1 MTNYIKQVKMP
12 DGTIALVKD
21 EEART
26 GKADKATTL
35 SGYGITDAYTK
46 EEVDA
51 LIQQGGGGSV
61 SNISQALLFN
71 KTLVNGAMS
80 GFLDN
85 VASKEITLDENSFS
99 GIKELKDMA
108 FYRYNNST
116 TKNYY
121 NDQNVNYTFTGPL
134 SFPDLEIVKSVKNY
148 KQDTYGG
155 MQEAFVSSLI
165 TSASFP
171 KLRTVEEKGLYSAC
185 TNTRVATV
193 SFPALAAIGVNGMY
207 RAFQNTPIVQG
218 ELTFTAL
225 TSIQDCGLQE
235 TFSGT
240 DISINKVYFPALTTI
255 VGDALDGTFYQ
266 SNVQEIHFRTD
277 MQSTVEA
284 LPAYTQKFGATNAT
298 IYFDL

>member
-1 MTNYIKQVKMP
+1 MP

-46 EEVDA
+46 AEVDA

-61 SNISQALLFN
+61 SNNISQALLFD
-71 KTLVNGAMS
+71 KTLVNGALS
-80 GFLDN
+80 GFLTNDT
-85 VASKEITLDENSFS
+85 SREITLDENSFS

-108 FYRYNNST
+108 FYQYNKST
-116 TKNYY
+116 TNNFYR
-121 NDQNVNYTFTGPL
+121 QSPITYTFTGPL
-134 SFPDLEIVKSVKNY
+134 SFPDLEIVKSARNY
-148 KQDTYGG
+148 YEDPYGG

-171 KLRTVEEKGLYSAC
+171 KLRTIEEKGLYNAC
-185 TNTRVATV
+185 TNTSVATV
-193 SFPALAAIGVNGMY
+193 SFPALAAIGANGMY
-207 RAFQNTPIVQG
+207 RAFQNTPIVQE

-240 DISINKVYFPALTTI
+240 GITINKVYFPALTTI

-266 SNVQEIHFRTD
+266 ANVQEIHFRTD
-277 MQSTVEA
+277 MQATVEA
-284 LPAYTQKFGATNAT
+284 LPAYTQKFGAANAT

>member
-1 MTNYIKQVKMP
+1 MP

-61 SNISQALLFN
+61 SNISQALLLD
-71 KTLVNGAMS
+71 KTLVNGVLS
-80 GFLDN
+80 GFLTNDT
-85 VASKEITLDENSFS
+85 SREITLDENSFS

-108 FYRYNNST
+108 FYQYNKST
-116 TKNYY
+116 TNNPYMSSPTT
-121 NDQNVNYTFTGPL
+121 YTFTGPL
-134 SFPDLEIVKSVKNY
+134 SFPDLEIVKSARNY
-148 KQDTYGG
+148 YEDPYGG
-155 MQEAFVSSLI
+155 MQESFVSSAI

-171 KLRTVEEKGLYSAC
+171 KLRTIEEKGLYSAC

-193 SFPALAAIGVNGMY
+193 SFPALAAIGAHRMY

-218 ELTFTAL
+218 EITFPAL

-235 TFSGT
+235 TFSGSGIT
-240 DISINKVYFPALTTI
+240 INKVYFPALTTI

-266 SNVQEIHFRTD
+266 ANVQEIHFRTD

-298 IYFDL
+298 VYFDL

>member
-61 SNISQALLFN
+61 SNISQALLLD
-71 KTLVNGAMS
+71 KTLVNGVLS
-80 GFLDN
+80 GFLTNDT
-85 VASKEITLDENSFS
+85 SREITLDENSFS

-108 FYRYNNST
+108 FYQYNKST

-121 NDQNVNYTFTGPL
+121 NSQSVTYTFTGPL
-134 SFPDLEIVKSVKNY
+134 SFPDLEIVKSARNY
-148 KQDTYGG
+148 YEDPYGG
-155 MQEAFVSSLI
+155 MQESFVSSAI

-171 KLRTVEEKGLYSAC
+171 KLRTIEEKGLYSAC

-193 SFPALAAIGVNGMY
+193 SFPALAAIGANGMY
-207 RAFQNTPIVQG
+207 RAFQNTPIVQE
-218 ELTFTAL
+218 ELIFPAL

-235 TFSGT
+235 TFSGSGIT
-240 DISINKVYFPALTTI
+240 INKVYFPALTTI

-266 SNVQEIHFRTD
+266 ANVQEIHFRTD

-298 IYFDL
+298 VYFDL

>member
-1 MTNYIKQVKMP
+1 MP

-61 SNISQALLFN
+61 SNISQALLLN
-71 KTLVNGAMS
+71 KTLVNGALS
-80 GFLDN
+80 GSLDN
-85 VASKEITLDENSFS
+85 DPSKVITLDENSFS

-108 FYRYNNST
+108 FYQYNKSTTRRPYNNST
-116 TKNYY
+116 IT
-121 NDQNVNYTFTGPL
+121 YTFTGPL
-134 SFPDLEIVKSVKNY
+134 SFPDLEIVKSARNY
-148 KQDTYGG
+148 YEDTYGG
-155 MQEAFVSSLI
+155 MQEAFVSSEI

-171 KLRTVEEKGLYSAC
+171 KLITVEEKGLYSAC
-185 TNTRVATV
+185 TNTHVATV
-193 SFPALAAIGVNGMY
+193 SFPALAAIGANGMY
-207 RAFQNTPIVQG
+207 RAFQNTPIVQE
-218 ELTFTAL
+218 ELRFPAL
-225 TSIQDCGLQE
+225 TTIQDCGLQE
-235 TFSGT
+235 TFNGSG
-240 DISINKVYFPALTTI
+240 ISINKVYFPALTTI

-266 SNVQEIHFRTD
+266 ANVQEIHFRTD
-277 MQSTVEA
+277 MQTTVEA
-284 LPAYTQKFGATNAT
+284 LPAYAQKFGATNAT

>member
-46 EEVDA
+46 EEVNA

-71 KTLVNGAMS
+71 KTLVNGVLS

-85 VASKEITLDENSFS
+85 VQSKEITLDENSFS

-108 FYRYNNST
+108 FYKYNQSA

-121 NDQNVNYTFTGPL
+121 SGNNVTYTFTGSL
-134 SFPDLEIVKSVKNY
+134 IFPDLEIVKSARSSSV
-148 KQDTYGG
+148 DTYGG
-155 MQEAFVSSLI
+155 MQEAFVSSEI

-171 KLRTVEEKGLYSAC
+171 KLRTIEEKGLYSAC

-193 SFPALAAIGVNGMY
+193 SFPALAAIDANGMY
-207 RAFQNTPIVQG
+207 RAFQNTPIIQQ
-218 ELTFTAL
+218 ELRFPAL
-225 TSIQDCGLQE
+225 TTIQDCGLQE
-235 TFSGT
+235 AFSGT
-240 DISINKVYFPALTTI
+240 GIAINKVYFPALTTI

-277 MQSTVEA
+277 MQATVEA
-284 LPAYTQKFGATNAT
+284 LPAYAQKFGATNAT
-298 IYFDL
+298 VYFDL

>member
-61 SNISQALLFN
+61 SNISQALLLD
-71 KTLVNGAMS
+71 KTLVNGVLS
-80 GFLDN
+80 GFTNN
-85 VASKEITLDENSFS
+85 VPSREITLDENSFS

-108 FYRYNNST
+108 FYKYSHSITR
-116 TKNYY
+116 NYF
-121 NDQNVNYTFTGPL
+121 NDQNITYTFKGTL
-134 SFPDLEIVKSVKNY
+134 SFPDLEVVKSATGIDSNV
-148 KQDTYGG
+148 YGS
-155 MQEAFVSSLI
+155 MQEAFASSEI

-171 KLRTVEEKGLYSAC
+171 KLRTVEEKGLYRAC
-185 TNTRVATV
+185 TDSHISTV
-193 SFPALAAIGVNGMY
+193 SFPALTTIDANGMY
-207 RAFQNTPIVQG
+207 IAFQNTRIIQE
-218 ELTFTAL
+218 ELRFPAL
-225 TSIQDCGLQE
+225 TTIQDCGLQE

-240 DISINKVYFPALTTI
+240 GIAINKVYFPALTTI

-266 SNVQEIHFRTD
+266 ANVQEIHFRTD
-277 MQSTVEA
+277 MQTTVEA
-284 LPAYTQKFGATNAT
+284 LPAYSQKFGAANAT

>member
-61 SNISQALLFN
+61 SNISQALLLN
-71 KTLVNGAMS
+71 KTLVNGVLS
-80 GFLDN
+80 GSLDN
-85 VASKEITLDENSFS
+85 DPGKTITLDENSFS

-108 FYRYNNST
+108 FYQYNKSTTRRPYNNQT
-116 TKNYY
+116 VT
-121 NDQNVNYTFTGPL
+121 YTFTGTL
-134 SFPDLEIVKSVKNY
+134 SFPDLEIVKSARNY
-148 KQDTYGG
+148 YEDTYGG
-155 MQEAFVSSLI
+155 MQEAFVSSEI

-171 KLRTVEEKGLYSAC
+171 KLRTVEEKVLYRAR
-185 TNTRVATV
+185 TNSHVATV

-207 RAFQNTPIVQG
+207 RAFQNTPIVQE

-240 DISINKVYFPALTTI
+240 GITINKVYFPALTTI

-284 LPAYTQKFGATNAT
+284 LPAYAQKLGASNAT
-298 IYFDL
+298 L

>member
-61 SNISQALLFN
+61 SNISQALLLN
-71 KTLVNGAMS
+71 KTLVNGALS
-80 GFLDN
+80 GSLDN
-85 VASKEITLDENSFS
+85 DPSKVITLDENSFS

-108 FYRYNNST
+108 FYQYNKSTTRRPYNNST
-116 TKNYY
+116 IT
-121 NDQNVNYTFTGPL
+121 YTFTGPL
-134 SFPDLEIVKSVKNY
+134 SFPDLEIVKSARNY
-148 KQDTYGG
+148 YEDTYGG
-155 MQEAFVSSLI
+155 MQEAFVSSEI

-171 KLRTVEEKGLYSAC
+171 KLITVEEKGLYSAC
-185 TNTRVATV
+185 TNTHVATV
-193 SFPALAAIGVNGMY
+193 SFPALAAIGANGMY
-207 RAFQNTPIVQG
+207 RAFQNTPIVQE
-218 ELTFTAL
+218 ELRFPAL
-225 TSIQDCGLQE
+225 TTIQDCGLQE
-235 TFSGT
+235 TFNGSG
-240 DISINKVYFPALTTI
+240 ISINKVYFPALTTI

-266 SNVQEIHFRTD
+266 ANVQEIHFRTD
-277 MQSTVEA
+277 MQTTVEA
-284 LPAYTQKFGATNAT
+284 LPAYAQKFGATNAT

>member
-61 SNISQALLFN
+61 SNISQALLLN
-71 KTLVNGAMS
+71 KTLVNGVLS
-80 GFLDN
+80 GFTNN
-85 VASKEITLDENSFS
+85 VASREVTLDENSFS
-99 GIKELKDMA
+99 GIKELKDGA
-108 FYRYNNST
+108 FYKYNQST
-116 TKNYY
+116 TYNYFSGST
-121 NDQNVNYTFTGPL
+121 VTYTFTGAL
-134 SFPDLEIVKSVKNY
+134 SFPDLEVVKSATGIDSNV
-148 KQDTYGG
+148 YGG
-155 MQEAFVSSLI
+155 MQEAFVSSEI

-185 TNTRVATV
+185 ANTRVATV
-193 SFPALAAIGVNGMY
+193 SFPALTTIDNNGMY
-207 RAFQNTPIVQG
+207 QAFSNTPIIQE
-218 ELTFTAL
+218 ELRFPSL
-225 TSIQDCGLQE
+225 TTIQDCGLQE

-240 DISINKVYFPALTTI
+240 GIAINKVYFPALTTI

-266 SNVQEIHFRTD
+266 ANVQEIHFRTD
-277 MQSTVEA
+277 MQATVEA
-284 LPAYTQKFGATNAT
+284 LPAYTQKFGAANAT
-298 IYFDL
+298 VYFDL

>member
-61 SNISQALLFN
+61 SNISQALLLN
-71 KTLVNGAMS
+71 KALVNGVLS
-80 GFLDN
+80 GFTNN
-85 VASKEITLDENSFS
+85 VPSREITLDENSFS

-108 FYRYNNST
+108 FYKYSQSA

-121 NDQNVNYTFTGPL
+121 NDQNITYTFKGTL
-134 SFPDLEIVKSVKNY
+134 SFPDLEVVKSATGIDSNV
-148 KQDTYGG
+148 YGS
-155 MQEAFVSSLI
+155 MQEAFVSSEI

-171 KLRTVEEKGLYSAC
+171 KLRTIEEKGLYSAC
-185 TNTRVATV
+185 TNTHVSTV
-193 SFPALAAIGVNGMY
+193 SFPALTTIDANGMY
-207 RAFQNTPIVQG
+207 IAFQNTRIIQE
-218 ELTFTAL
+218 ELRFPAL
-225 TSIQDCGLQE
+225 TTIQDCGLQE

-240 DISINKVYFPALTTI
+240 GIAINKVYFPALTTI
-255 VGDALDGTFYQ
+255 VGDALDGTFCQ
-266 SNVQEIHFRTD
+266 ANVQEIHFRTD
-277 MQSTVEA
+277 MQATVEA
-284 LPAYTQKFGATNAT
+284 LPAYAQKFGATNAT

>member
-61 SNISQALLFN
+61 SNISQALLLD
-71 KTLVNGAMS
+71 KTLVNGVLS
-80 GFLDN
+80 GFLTNDT
-85 VASKEITLDENSFS
+85 SREITLDENSFS

-108 FYRYNNST
+108 FYQYNKST
-116 TKNYY
+116 TNNPYRSSPTT
-121 NDQNVNYTFTGPL
+121 YTFTGPL
-134 SFPDLEIVKSVKNY
+134 SFPDLEIVKSARNY
-148 KQDTYGG
+148 YEDPYGG

-193 SFPALAAIGVNGMY
+193 SFPALVAIGVNGMY
-207 RAFQNTPIVQG
+207 RAFQNTPIIQE
-218 ELTFTAL
+218 ELRFPAL

-240 DISINKVYFPALTTI
+240 GIAINKVYFPALTTI

-266 SNVQEIHFRTD
+266 ANVQEIHFRTD